1 MSILYAILHY
11 ICPNRLLRLNVEY
24 RYDDYVSKS
33 KLLLLCKRKVKSK
46 EIINS
51 INKEIVNGRTVSS
64 AIDKVQRKYHM
75 NALYQKNVISKYD
88 IGMYFVRLQNTNNI
102 KQYCI
107 YNDTNNNRRRKIVK
121 LKMKM

>member
-11 ICPNRLLRLNVEY
+11 ICPNKLLRLNVEY

-64 AIDKVQRKYHM
+64 AIDKIQRKYHM

-88 IGMYFVRLQNTNNI
+88 IGMYFVQLQNTNNI

>member
-88 IGMYFVRLQNTNNI
+88 IGMYFVQLQNTNNI

-107 YNDTNNNRRRKIVK
+107 YNDTDNNRRRKIVK

>member
-46 EIINS
+46 EIISS

-88 IGMYFVRLQNTNNI
+88 IGMYFVQLQNTNNI

>member
-51 INKEIVNGRTVSS
+51 INKEIVNGRTVSI
-64 AIDKVQRKYHM
+64 AIDKVQREYHM

-88 IGMYFVRLQNTNNI
+88 IGMYFVQLQNTNNI

>member
-51 INKEIVNGRTVSS
+51 INKEILNGRTVSS

-88 IGMYFVRLQNTNNI
+88 IGMYFVQLQNTNNI

>member
-75 NALYQKNVISKYD
+75 NALYQKNVISRYD
-88 IGMYFVRLQNTNNI
+88 IGMYFVQLQNTNNI

>member
-11 ICPNRLLRLNVEY
+11 IYPNKLLRLNVEY

-51 INKEIVNGRTVSS
+51 INKEIVNGRTVSN

-88 IGMYFVRLQNTNNI
+88 IGMYFVQLQNTNNI

>member
-64 AIDKVQRKYHM
+64 AIDKVQRKYRM

-88 IGMYFVRLQNTNNI
+88 IGMYFVQLQNTNNI

>member
-51 INKEIVNGRTVSS
+51 INKEILNGRTVSS

-75 NALYQKNVISKYD
+75 NALYQKNVISRYD
-88 IGMYFVRLQNTNNI
+88 IGMYFVQLQNTNNI

>member
-88 IGMYFVRLQNTNNI
+88 IGMYFVQLQNTNNI

-107 YNDTNNNRRRKIVK
+107 YNDINNNRRRKIVK

>member
-51 INKEIVNGRTVSS
+51 INKEIMNGRTVSS

-88 IGMYFVRLQNTNNI
+88 IGMYFVQLQNTNNI

>member
-51 INKEIVNGRTVSS
+51 INKEIVNGRTVSI

>member
-51 INKEIVNGRTVSS
+51 INKEILTGRTVSS

>member
-107 YNDTNNNRRRKIVK
+107 YNDTDNNRRRKIVK

>member
-88 IGMYFVRLQNTNNI
+88 IGMYFVQLQNTNNI

>member
-51 INKEIVNGRTVSS
+51 INKHPCSI
-64 AIDKVQRKYHM
+64 IFYYCC
-75 NALYQKNVISKYD
+75 LY
-88 IGMYFVRLQNTNNI
+88 F
-102 KQYCI
+102 
-107 YNDTNNNRRRKIVK
+107 
-121 LKMKM
+121 

>member
-1 MSILYAILHY
+1 
-11 ICPNRLLRLNVEY
+11 
-24 RYDDYVSKS
+24 
-33 KLLLLCKRKVKSK
+33 
-46 EIINS
+46 
-51 INKEIVNGRTVSS
+51 
-64 AIDKVQRKYHM
+64 M

-88 IGMYFVRLQNTNNI
+88 IGMYFVQLQNTNNI

>member
-46 EIINS
+46 EIISS

-64 AIDKVQRKYHM
+64 AIDKIQRKYHM

-88 IGMYFVRLQNTNNI
+88 IGMYFIQLQNTNNV

>member
-64 AIDKVQRKYHM
+64 AIDKVQRKYHI

-88 IGMYFVRLQNTNNI
+88 IGMYFVQLQNTNNI

-107 YNDTNNNRRRKIVK
+107 YNDTDNNRRRKIVK

>member
-51 INKEIVNGRTVSS
+51 INKEILNGRTVSI

-88 IGMYFVRLQNTNNI
+88 IGMYFVTATE
-102 KQYCI
+102 Y
-107 YNDTNNNRRRKIVK
+107 
-121 LKMKM
+121 

>member
-1 MSILYAILHY
+1 MSVLYAILHY

-88 IGMYFVRLQNTNNI
+88 IGMYFVQLQNTNNI

-107 YNDTNNNRRRKIVK
+107 YNDINNNRRRKIVK

>member
-1 MSILYAILHY
+1 M
-11 ICPNRLLRLNVEY
+11 
-24 RYDDYVSKS
+24 
-33 KLLLLCKRKVKSK
+33 KSK

-88 IGMYFVRLQNTNNI
+88 IGMYFVQLQNTNNI

-107 YNDTNNNRRRKIVK
+107 YNDTDNNRRRKIVK

>member
-51 INKEIVNGRTVSS
+51 INKEIVNGRTVSI

-88 IGMYFVRLQNTNNI
+88 IGMYFVQLQNTNNI

>member
-51 INKEIVNGRTVSS
+51 INKEIVNGRTVSI
-64 AIDKVQRKYHM
+64 AIDK
-75 NALYQKNVISKYD
+75 I
-88 IGMYFVRLQNTNNI
+88 
-102 KQYCI
+102 
-107 YNDTNNNRRRKIVK
+107 
-121 LKMKM
+121 

>member
-1 MSILYAILHY
+1 MSILYAILRH

-24 RYDDYVSKS
+24 RYDDYVSRS
-33 KLLLLCKRKVKSK
+33 KLLLLCKRKVKCK

-51 INKEIVNGRTVSS
+51 INKEVLNGRTVSS
-64 AIDKVQRKYHM
+64 AIDKVQNKYDM
-75 NALYQKNVISKYD
+75 KALYQRNVISKYD
-88 IGMYFVRLQNTNNI
+88 IGMYFVQTANNI

-107 YNDTNNNRRRKIVK
+107 YNDSNNNRQYKILK